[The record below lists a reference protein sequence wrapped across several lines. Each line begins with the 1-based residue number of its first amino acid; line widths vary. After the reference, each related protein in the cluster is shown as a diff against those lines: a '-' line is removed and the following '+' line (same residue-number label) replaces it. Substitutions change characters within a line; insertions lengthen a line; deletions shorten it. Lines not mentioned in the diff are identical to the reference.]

1 MNSIIRIKALDKS
14 YRVEGRSDVKVY
26 SDFSL
31 EIDASNHF
39 ICLTGPDGAG
49 KSTLLKL
56 LSGIIKPD
64 RGEIELDGCKPDNT
78 SDSFTGITGYMSQTL
93 GLYGE
98 LSVLDNLRI
107 FSGLKGLNLKDNN
120 DYLLNLLSK
129 VNLLQFKDR
138 EADALSGG
146 MKQKLGLTCAI
157 ASKPRI
163 LILDEPTVGVDPVSR
178 QELWDIIYEYIRGSD
193 AYCIF
198 STAYLE
204 EASEADLVLMMN
216 DAKVVL
222 MGKPSE
228 IAQKMEGRTY
238 SVNIG
243 DLNYQKTVREAMSI
257 SERHCKYSPLID
269 VCPRLGR
276 IDVVTR
282 DTDSGETVLEYLK
295 KYLGISVK
303 VENRKPILEDA
314 YIYQSYLNKI
324 RQENVSENETD
335 HKTGPDHGSEPEPLH
350 VTAFDKNSPVVM
362 VDRIKKKFGDFTAVQ
377 ESSFNVHKGEIF
389 GLLGPNGAG
398 KTTTFRMICALLKPT
413 CGSVKVNGFDLKK
426 AKDDAR
432 ASIGYVSQKFSLYRK
447 LNVYQN
453 LEYFGLSYGLD
464 AGELK
469 DRIEELLDEFSLRKY
484 KNVLSEELPFGL
496 QRQLSMAC
504 ALIHKPK
511 ILFLDEATSGA
522 DPLARRIFWDRVST
536 LSSEGTCVIVTTHFM
551 EESEYCD
558 NFLIQDQGRILVLGA
573 PNRICVRDG
582 HRISIEQAFV
592 ELVHK
597 FRNETRAQ
605 LSGRTTINS
614 DRKEK

>member
-1 MNSIIRIKALDKS
+1 MDSIIKLTDLDKS
-14 YRVEGRSDVKVY
+14 YKVEGRSEVRVY
-26 SDFSL
+26 RGFSL
-31 EIDASNHF
+31 EIAASNHF

-56 LSGIIKPD
+56 LSGVVKPD
-64 RGEIELDGCKPDNT
+64 RGEVVLDGYIPDNT
-78 SDSFTGITGYMSQTL
+78 SENFTKEVGYMSQTL

-107 FSGLKGLNLKDNN
+107 FSGLKGLDLNKNQN
-120 DYLLNLLSK
+120 YLLDLLKK

-157 ASKPRI
+157 AAKPRI

-178 QELWDIIYEYIRGSD
+178 QELWDIIYGYIRGTD

-204 EASEADLVLMMN
+204 EASKADLTLMMN
-216 DAKVVL
+216 DGRVVL
-222 MGKPSE
+222 MGKPTDL
-228 IAQKMEGRTY
+228 AKKMEGRTY
-238 SVNIG
+238 SVDFG
-243 DLNYQKTVREAMSI
+243 DLNYQKTVREVMSI
-257 SERHCKYSPLID
+257 SERCFKFSPLID
-269 VCPRLGR
+269 VCPRLSK

-282 DTDSGETVLEYLK
+282 DKNSEKTVSDYIRDN
-295 KYLGISVK
+295 LGIEFI
-303 VENRKPILEDA
+303 VEKREPILEDA
-314 YIYQSYLNKI
+314 YIYQSYLNSL
-324 RQENVSENETD
+324 REENSESEAC
-335 HKTGPDHGSEPEPLH
+335 GPAPIH
-350 VTAFDKNSPVVM
+350 VTPFDKDSPVVV
-362 VDRIKKKFGDFTAVQ
+362 VDRIKKKFGDFTAVHQ
-377 ESSFNVHKGEIF
+377 STFNVHKGEIF

-398 KTTTFRMICALLKPT
+398 KTTTFRMICGLLKPT
-413 CGSVKVNGFDLKK
+413 SGNVTVNGFDLKK

-464 AGELK
+464 LK
-469 DRIEELLDEFSLRKY
+469 EIKPRIEELLDEFSLRKY
-484 KNVLSEELPFGL
+484 KDVQSEELPFGL

-522 DPLARRIFWDRVST
+522 DPVARRVFWDRVSA
-536 LSSEGTCVIVTTHFM
+536 LSSLGTCVIVTTHFM

-573 PNRICVRDG
+573 PDRICVKDG

-597 FRNETRAQ
+597 FRNSKAPASVTSVSAPC
-605 LSGRTTINS
+605 LSPDP

>member
-1 MNSIIRIKALDKS
+1 MNSIIEISSLYKS
-14 YRVEGRSDVKVY
+14 YKVQGKNDVNIY

-31 EIDASNHF
+31 NIAASNHF

-56 LSGIIKPD
+56 LSGVIRPD
-64 RGEIELDGCKPDNT
+64 SGEVLLDGLKPDNN
-78 SDSFTGITGYMSQTL
+78 SENFTKVVGYMSQTL

-107 FSGLKGLNLKDNN
+107 FSGLKGLNLKDNES
-120 DYLLNLLSK
+120 YLLDLLDK

-178 QELWDIIYEYIRGSD
+178 QELWDIIYDYISKAQ

-204 EASEADLVLMMN
+204 EAAKADITLMMN

-222 MGKPSE
+222 QGKPNDIS
-228 IAQKMEGRTY
+228 QKMEGRTY
-238 SVNIG
+238 SVNLG
-243 DLNYQKTVREAMSI
+243 ELNYQKTVREVMSV
-257 SERHCKYSPLID
+257 SERCYKDSPLID
-269 VCPRLGR
+269 VCPRLSK
-276 IDVVTR
+276 IDIVTK
-282 DTDSGETVLEYLK
+282 DKDCEKTVNDFLK
-295 KYLGISVK
+295 NNLGIEVK
-303 VENRKPILEDA
+303 IEDREPILEDA
-314 YIYQSYLNKI
+314 YIYQSYLNRLHK
-324 RQENVSENETD
+324 EDTD
-335 HKTGPDHGSEPEPLH
+335 TRHDSANSATDYSSHHTSLASTFTPIK
-350 VTAFDKNSPVVM
+350 VTAYDTGEPVVM
-362 VDRIKKKFGDFTAVQ
+362 VDKIKKKFGNFTAVHQ
-377 ESSFNVHKGEIF
+377 SSFKVHKGEIF

-413 CGSVKVNGFDLKK
+413 SGNVTVNGFDLKH

-432 ASIGYVSQKFSLYRK
+432 ATIGYVSQKFSLYRK

-453 LEYFGLSYGLD
+453 LEYFGLSYGL
-464 AGELK
+464 EIKPLK
-469 DRIEELLDEFSLRKY
+469 ARIEELLDEFSLRKY
-484 KNVLSEELPFGL
+484 KDVQSEDLPFGL

-522 DPLARRIFWDRVST
+522 DPVARRVFWDRVSA
-536 LSSEGTCVIVTTHFM
+536 LASSGTCVIVTTHFM

-558 NFLIQDQGRILVLGA
+558 NFLIQDQGKLLVLGA
-573 PNRICVRDG
+573 PDKICIKDG
-582 HRISIEQAFV
+582 QRISIEQSFV

-597 FRNETRAQ
+597 FRSQKAKGE
-605 LSGRTTINS
+605 
-614 DRKEK
+614 

>member
-1 MNSIIRIKALDKS
+1 MNGIIEIRSLYKS
-14 YRVEGRSDVKVY
+14 YKVQGKKDVNVY

-31 EIDASNHF
+31 NIAASNHF

-56 LSGIIKPD
+56 LSGVIRPD
-64 RGEIELDGCKPDNT
+64 GGEVLLDGLKPDNN
-78 SDSFTGITGYMSQTL
+78 SENFTKVVGYMSQTL

-98 LSVLDNLRI
+98 LSVFDNLRL
-107 FSGLKGLNLKDNN
+107 FSGLKGLNLKENSA
-120 DYLLNLLSK
+120 YLLDLLEK

-178 QELWDIIYEYIRGSD
+178 QELWDIIYDYINKAQ

-204 EASEADLVLMMN
+204 EAAKADITLMMN
-216 DAKVVL
+216 DARVVL
-222 MGKPSE
+222 QGKPSD
-228 IAQKMEGRTY
+228 ISKKMDGRTY
-238 SVNIG
+238 SVELG
-243 DLNYQKTVREAMSI
+243 ELNYQKTVREVMSI
-257 SERHCKYSPLID
+257 SERCFKGSPLID
-269 VCPRLGR
+269 VCPRLSK
-276 IDVVTR
+276 IDIVTK
-282 DTDSGETVLEYLK
+282 DKDSKKTVYDFLK
-295 KYLGISVK
+295 DNLSIEVT
-303 VENRKPILEDA
+303 VEKRKPILEDA
-314 YIYQSYLNKI
+314 YIYQSYLNRLQK
-324 RQENVSENETD
+324 ESDDTSCSSTTADTYKSSEKSTTQKNKSFCTPLKVTPYD
-335 HKTGPDHGSEPEPLH
+335 TGE
-350 VTAFDKNSPVVM
+350 PVVM
-362 VDRIKKKFGDFTAVQ
+362 VDKIKKKFGNFTAVHQ
-377 ESSFNVHKGEIF
+377 SSFKVHKGEIF

-413 CGSVKVNGFDLKK
+413 SGNVTVNGFDLKH

-432 ASIGYVSQKFSLYRK
+432 ATIGYVSQKFSLYRK

-453 LEYFGLSYGLD
+453 LEYFGLSYGL
-464 AGELK
+464 EIKPLK
-469 DRIEELLDEFSLRKY
+469 ARIEELLDEFSLRKY
-484 KNVLSEELPFGL
+484 KDIQSEDLPFGL

-522 DPLARRIFWDRVST
+522 DPVARRVFWDRVSA
-536 LSSEGTCVIVTTHFM
+536 LASSGTCVIVTTHFM

-558 NFLIQDQGRILVLGA
+558 NFLIQDQGKILVLGV
-573 PNRICVRDG
+573 PDKICIKDG

-597 FRNETRAQ
+597 FRAQ
-605 LSGRTTINS
+605 KT
-614 DRKEK
+614 